1 MKRALW
7 LSGFLLVIATM
18 ALLPGVLLAQAPE
31 TISVTGAVI
40 NGTPGGAVPQDA
52 TVSVRFFNAGEWTA
66 IYTTT
71 LAADGTF
78 SFEAVTPESGGDFIA
93 RMAYQGVPYFSE
105 PRPVTTT
112 ATTTSD
118 VKILIF
124 EPTDDPT
131 HVQIGQGHLFIV
143 PMEDRLYVAEYY
155 LLDNTGERTYTGAV
169 DPASGERVTL
179 YFSPPEGATGLTFEG
194 PGLGER
200 FVGDETRFADTRA
213 IPPGSAAIEVSFSY
227 ELPYREGQTIERAFE
242 APVRSLALVVNSD
255 SLGLE
260 GEGLVATGAMDTQM
274 GPAISYGAGPLAAGE
289 PLAFTLVPVNQ
300 EGQVTTQQPRQ
311 RDATG
316 ELGIG
321 LMALAVAGIA
331 IYALWQPP
339 AAPPMPAD
347 ARPLVAEIAAL
358 DTRFADGEVTE
369 SAYRQQRETL
379 KRRLRVW
386 IHQRQQRRQDKDQEI
401 A

>member
-7 LSGFLLVIATM
+7 VSGLLLVIATM
-18 ALLPGVLLAQAPE
+18 ALLPGVLLAQAME
-31 TISVTGAVI
+31 TVTVAGAVT
-40 NGTPGGAVPQDA
+40 NETPGGAVPQGA
-52 TVSVRFFNAGEWTA
+52 PVSVRFFNAGEWTA
-66 IYTTT
+66 IYTTP

-78 SFEAVTPESGGDFIA
+78 TFEEIAPESGSDFIA
-93 RMAYQGVPYFSE
+93 RMAYQGVPYFPE
-105 PRPVTTT
+105 PRPVT
-112 ATTTSD
+112 ATSITD
-118 VKILIF
+118 VNILIF
-124 EPTDDPT
+124 EPTADPAN
-131 HVQIGQGHLFIV
+131 VQIGQGHLFIM
-143 PMEDRLYVAEYY
+143 PMAGRLYVTEHY
-155 LLDNTGERTYTGAV
+155 LLDNTGERAYIGAL
-169 DPASGERVTL
+169 DPVSGERATL

-227 ELPYREGQTIERAFE
+227 ELPYRERQTIERVFE

-260 GEGLVATGAMDTQM
+260 GEGIAAAGAMDTQM
-274 GPAISYGAGPLAAGE
+274 GPVFSYGAGPLTAGE
-289 PLAFTLVPVNQ
+289 PLAFTLAPVNQ
-300 EGQVTTQQPRQ
+300 EGQATTQQPRQ

-369 SAYRQQRETL
+369 SAYHQQRETL
-379 KRRLRVW
+379 KRRLRGQ
-386 IHQRQQRRQDKDQEI
+386 IHQRQQRRQDKDRE
-401 A
+401 AA